1 MTPGRRG
8 ITRRG
13 RTLIIGLVGAIM
25 ITGGIVVW
33 RRSRGVDE
41 DRRLAALDRQR
52 RDLEARQ
59 ALLERD
65 IQDAVSGVRI
75 IPRAE
80 RALGLR
86 VPADSQVMTVTRMT
100 PGAVPTAKDSLND
113 R

>member
-1 MTPGRRG
+1 MTP
-8 ITRRG
+8 TRRSAARG
-13 RTLIIGLVGAIM
+13 ARTLIIGLIGAIM
-25 ITGGIVVW
+25 VTGGIVVW

-41 DRRLAALDRQR
+41 DRRVAALDRQR

-86 VPADSQVMTVTRMT
+86 VPSDSQVMTVTRASSDT
-100 PGAVPTAKDSLND
+100 EPSAPDSLND